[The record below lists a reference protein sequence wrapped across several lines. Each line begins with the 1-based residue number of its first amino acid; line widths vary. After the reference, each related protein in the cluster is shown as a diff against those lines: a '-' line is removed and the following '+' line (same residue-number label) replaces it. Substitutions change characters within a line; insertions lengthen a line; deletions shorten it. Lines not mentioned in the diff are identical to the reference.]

1 MSRSARM
8 VLIVWRCAG
17 LRELLRRPP
26 GSPPRM
32 ARPVARQV
40 AHGRSPAAVL
50 ERATRGIDAADARL
64 VLGTAARGDVV
75 VALS

>member
-1 MSRSARM
+1 
-8 VLIVWRCAG
+8 
-17 LRELLRRPP
+17 
-26 GSPPRM
+26 M